1 MPDYLIGYD
10 VRKRSRLQK
19 IHRKMM
25 GYAVPVQ
32 YSIFLFTG
40 TDTELKECIA
50 AVKPILD
57 LKVDDLRCYRLPTQ
71 GFRGRL
77 GTAVLPEGVFYGA
90 LPPEL

>member
-10 VRKRSRLQK
+10 VRNRSRLQK

-40 TDTELKECIA
+40 TDAELKKCIA
-50 AVKPILD
+50 TVKPTLD
-57 LKVDDLRCYRLPTQ
+57 LKVDDLRCYQLPTH

-77 GTAVLPEGVFYGA
+77 GTAVLPDGVFYGA

>member
-32 YSIFLFTG
+32 YSIFLFSG
-40 TDTELKECIA
+40 TDNELKECIA
-50 AVKPILD
+50 TVKPILD

-77 GTAVLPEGVFYGA
+77 GTAVLPEGIFYGA